1 MTSSALILLIV
12 GIVIVLMVVGV
23 AVSMSRRSRM
33 RALPD
38 ESKVRFAESWRQI
51 ETRFIEDPSTAVRE
65 ADGLAAAVLHERGA
79 RMEDERHMPEDLV
92 KARSAV
98 GVDPKAGD
106 TEGQR
111 KAMLHYKR
119 IVEDAVGDT
128 SRKPVETQRREV
140 A

>member
-1 MTSSALILLIV
+1 MSISALILLVV
-12 GIVIVLMVVGV
+12 GIVIVLVVVGI
-23 AVSMSRRSRM
+23 AVNMSRRSR
-33 RALPD
+33 LGTLSE
-38 ESKVRFAESWRQI
+38 ESKARYAEAWRQI

-65 ADGLAAAVLHERGA
+65 ADQLATTVLRERGA
-79 RMEDERHMPEDLV
+79 TMEDERRLPEDLV
-92 KARSAV
+92 HARAAT
-98 GVDPKAGD
+98 GVDANAGD

-128 SRKPVETQRREV
+128 SRRPVETTRREV